1 MLPVPADAGSRLS
14 ALAVRSVPMAAA
26 SVHVAGAAGHG
37 QHAADNQESLEV

>member
-1 MLPVPADAGSRLS
+1 MLPVPADAGSQLS
-14 ALAVRSVPMAAA
+14 ALAVCSVPMAAA